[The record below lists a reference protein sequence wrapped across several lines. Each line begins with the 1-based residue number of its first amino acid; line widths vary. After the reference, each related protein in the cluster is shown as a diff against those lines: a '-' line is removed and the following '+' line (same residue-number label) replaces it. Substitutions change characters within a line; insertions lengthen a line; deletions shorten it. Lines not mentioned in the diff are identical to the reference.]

1 MHLERTDLQC
11 GAKVHD
17 FSRAPQVTFRGLS
30 MGRREFQVETGICLI
45 NAFGEGTTSVPRH
58 TQSWAISL

>member
-1 MHLERTDLQC
+1 MHLERTDLQR

-45 NAFGEGTTSVPRH
+45 NAFWGGHDFSPEAHSIVGY
-58 TQSWAISL
+58 